1 MSQKKLNILNP
12 VEMRG
17 TIVFKKLKQAVHYWK
32 LGRKWK
38 KELRRQKE
46 LYQVL
51 GPATPPT
58 AEQVEA
64 FKKEWD
70 LGWDSHM
77 VQRVE
82 SHRTYF
88 EASLN

>member
-1 MSQKKLNILNP
+1 
-12 VEMRG
+12 MRG
-17 TIVFKKLKQAVHYWK
+17 TIVFEKLKQAVHYWK
-32 LGRKWK
+32 LSRKWK

-46 LYQVL
+46 LCEMM

-82 SHRTYF
+82 SKKTYF
-88 EASLN
+88 EQYITDPNGKHTQVWGK